1 MKFLPRRSVLWSPIL
16 GLALLLL
23 PGALSARAPLLKRY
37 EFSLPRMGTM
47 FRIEF
52 YASDDAAAAKAA
64 EAAFARAE
72 ELEQIMSDYRDDSEL
87 RRLARDGSSAPFP
100 LSNDLYEVLAQ
111 SIRVSELSHGAF
123 DVTVGPLVELWR
135 NVRTTRQMPSAE
147 QLARAKALVDYRYI
161 ELDPARHTAFL
172 KRSGMRL
179 DLGAIGKGY
188 AADQMLALVESRG
201 IRRALVEAGGEV
213 AVGAPPPGKT
223 DWRVAIATADSGAGG
238 PPCALFLHN
247 AAVSTSGDS
256 HQFVEVN
263 GRRFSHVI
271 NPATGLGLEG
281 AATTTVIAPR
291 SMTADAMATALS
303 LLPVAEGM
311 RLAESFPGV
320 AALWVL
326 QAGGKWEHHASRGF
340 PSACRSPK

>member
-1 MKFLPRRSVLWSPIL
+1 MKLSLSRTVFLT
-16 GLALLLL
+16 LALLL
-23 PGALSARAPLLKRY
+23 PGALSARPPLLERY

-52 YASDDAAAAKAA
+52 YASDDAFAAKAA

-100 LSNDLYEVLAQ
+100 LSSDLYEVLAQ
-111 SIRVSELSHGAF
+111 SMRISELSHGAF

-135 NVRTTRQMPSAE
+135 NVRTTRQMPSAD
-147 QLARAKALVDYRYI
+147 QLARAKALVDYRFI

-188 AADQMLALVESRG
+188 AADKMLAVLEWRG
-201 IRRALVEAGGEV
+201 IRRALVVAGGEV

-223 DWRVAIATADSGAGG
+223 DWRVAIATADSDAGN
-238 PPCALFLHN
+238 PPCALFLHD

-271 NPATGLGLEG
+271 NPVTGLGLEG
-281 AATTTVIAPR
+281 AASTTVIAPK
-291 SMTADAMATALS
+291 SVTADGLATAFS
-303 LLPVAEGM
+303 IMPVAEGI
-311 RLAESFPGV
+311 RLAESLPGI